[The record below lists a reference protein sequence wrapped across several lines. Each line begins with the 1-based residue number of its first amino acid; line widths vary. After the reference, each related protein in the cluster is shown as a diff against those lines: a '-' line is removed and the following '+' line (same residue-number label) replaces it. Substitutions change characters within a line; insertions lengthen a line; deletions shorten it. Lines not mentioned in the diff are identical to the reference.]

1 MTNKIVPPTLNCR
14 LQNNLMNGDGLM
26 HAILDYPK
34 SFIKDCACEL
44 KERASEQLD
53 RAIVYI
59 FQGFHKSRILKR
71 ETLVLDSAR
80 VKAEKLL
87 RHKGWPDRELP
98 SFPVSSLKTTVDRFL
113 LSVAPILSE
122 EEYEE
127 LCKTAE
133 SFVENEGVK
142 LQRDLLLYGFMQKN
156 WVSTFWE
163 PVAYLM
169 ERSPLPFSSNYY
181 GLGPIEEPLLL
192 EGLPQGIELRHVRAA
207 LAIQT
212 VLELIKESRA
222 QVLDDLFGAKSEM
235 VAMDQYF
242 KFFGT
247 TRLPGKSNDRIYS
260 SFSNHFLIFVNE
272 QYFKI
277 EFDLN
282 EEIPLAWLVN
292 TIHHLELLKLFST
305 HWVETLTSLTRDQW
319 FELRSHLIS
328 IGNQNTLCEIESA
341 QFAIV
346 LDPSSPTTLDDLAFK
361 SQFTSQGRW
370 YDLGVELFCY
380 RNGKIAGNLEHT
392 PKDAVIS
399 ANLIERIAKTEEH
412 NKIKFGGYLGYEQ
425 QQGQLKFTPL
435 KFKIDSVLTAQIKQ
449 AEQVFRTNADK
460 YDLNVSVF
468 ESFGKNRI
476 KNLRLSPDS
485 FIQMALQLA
494 YYRLHEQSV
503 ALTYET
509 ASLRG
514 YANGRTETIRSQSI
528 QSKSFCIAMQDQER
542 TPAIRKE
549 LLNRA
554 IFDHNQTKLLAMS
567 GQGIDRH
574 LLGLRV
580 LAHKKKVSSPFLE
593 SKAMR
598 MGFTMATSQTPIPS
612 CFGGGFLPLEEK
624 GYGISYNAAFDDK
637 LVFMVS
643 STKYHSQDQAHRLT
657 REIFQ
662 ALQDMVALY
671 S

>member
-1 MTNKIVPPTLNCR
+1 
-14 LQNNLMNGDGLM
+14 M
-26 HAILDYPK
+26 HAILDYSK
-34 SFIKDCACEL
+34 SFIMDCACEL
-44 KERASEQLD
+44 KERVGGQLD
-53 RAIVYI
+53 RAIVGI
-59 FQGFHKSRILKR
+59 FEQFHKSRTLKK
-71 ETLVLDSAR
+71 ETLVLDAGR

-87 RHKGWPDRELP
+87 RDKGWPDRELP
-98 SFPVSSLKTTVDRFL
+98 SFPVPSLKTTVERFL
-113 LSVAPILSE
+113 LSVAPILSQQE
-122 EEYEE
+122 LEE
-127 LCKTAE
+127 LSQKGEA
-133 SFVENEGVK
+133 FLENEGIK

-156 WVSTFWE
+156 WVSSFWE
-163 PVAYLM
+163 PVAYLSV
-169 ERSPLPFSSNYY
+169 RSPLPFSSNYY
-181 GLGPIEEPLLL
+181 GLGPIDEPTLQ
-192 EGLPQGIELRHVRAA
+192 EGLPEGIELRHLRAA
-207 LAIQT
+207 LAIHT
-212 VLELIKESRA
+212 VLDLIKESRA
-222 QVLDDLFGAKSEM
+222 QVLDDLFGTKSEM
-235 VAMDQYF
+235 IAMDQYF

-247 TRLPGKSNDRIYS
+247 TRVPGKTNDRIYS
-260 SFSNHFLIFVNE
+260 SLSNHFLIFVNR
-272 QYFKI
+272 QFVKI
-277 EFDLN
+277 EFDPK
-282 EEIPLAWLVN
+282 EEIPLAWIVN
-292 TIHHLELLKLFST
+292 TIHDLELLHFSPS
-305 HWVETLTSLTRDQW
+305 HGVETLTSLDRDQW
-319 FELRSHLIS
+319 FELRNHLIS
-328 IGNQNTLCEIESA
+328 IGNGETLHQIESA
-341 QFAIV
+341 QFSIV

-399 ANLIERIAKTEEH
+399 ANLIERIAKTEEQ
-412 NKIKFGGYLGYEQ
+412 NKAKFGGHLGYEQ

-435 KFKIDSVLTAQIKQ
+435 KFKIDSLLTAQIKQ
-449 AEQVFRTNADK
+449 AEQTFRANADK

-494 YYRLHEQSV
+494 YYRLHDQRV

-528 QSKSFCIAMQDQER
+528 QSKSFCIAMEENER
-542 TPAIRKE
+542 SLSLRKE
-549 LLNRA
+549 LLIRA
-554 IFDHNQTKLLAMS
+554 IYEHNQTKLLAMS

-580 LAHKKKVSSPFLE
+580 LAYKKKISSPFLE
-593 SKAMR
+593 TKAMR
-598 MGFTMATSQTPIPS
+598 MGFAVATSQTPIPS
-612 CFGGGFLPLEEK
+612 CYGGGFLPLVEE
-624 GYGISYNAAFDDK
+624 GYGISYNAAFEDK

-657 REIFQ
+657 QKIFE
-662 ALQDMVALY
+662 ALEEMMRMF